1 MYTFYTFLCKPILG
15 QDRAEVLR
23 MVREDTNQGEGFLSI
38 NIALFIRLIT
48 PEYQQIITNPV
59 DTEQPIES
67 LDQSD
72 ELRLRNAE
80 LKKEL
85 EREKMLHKMLFKEWE
100 ELTAEMAAH
109 KQDGYENSRPKN
121 LFYKYAFYVLL
132 ITLLPV
138 FYFLNPLADNKR
150 PSSFQTVSDTVR
162 PANASETRTSATRT
176 NTLPVKDSA
185 SAERIFLSIGFEINS
200 NSAGYEA
207 TRVSHFVLIIA
218 SHTFC
223 LLPICKAQKKV
234 LSI

>member
-1 MYTFYTFLCKPILG
+1 M
-15 QDRAEVLR
+15 
-23 MVREDTNQGEGFLSI
+23 
-38 NIALFIRLIT
+38 
-48 PEYQQIITNPV
+48 

-223 LLPICKAQKKV
+223 LLPICKAQKKCYPYEKNIINYQV
-234 LSI
+234 KLRSNMTTSEVKPSIYWHAMYAVTHTGGITRLIEFSNQKHGA